1 MTFSVPFQI
10 NVAFAFSD
18 TNEITSAEFK
28 VSFDRGQFLY
38 GSTSPYAYPEV
49 RDKDIDSAIAEALA
63 VFNPGL
69 FPDEA
74 TCKQALYYLTA
85 HFVQQDLDVIVSG
98 GQAKF
103 NQSSRS
109 ADGISESLSIPEWM
123 NEGEFAF
130 FATTYYGQKYLILAK
145 PYLDGAIFAVSGATL
160 P

>member
-1 MTFSVPFQI
+1 MTC
-10 NVAFAFSD
+10 
-18 TNEITSAEFK
+18 TITATEFK
-28 VSFDRGQFLY
+28 DYFDRGQFLY
-38 GSTSPYAYPEV
+38 GSTVPYHFPEV
-49 RDKDIDSAIAEALA
+49 RDKDIDSAIAESLA

-69 FPDEA
+69 FPNET
-74 TCKQALYYLTA
+74 TCKQALSYLTA
-85 HFVQQDLDVIVSG
+85 HFTQLDLDVIVSD

-130 FATTYYGQKYLILAK
+130 FATTYYGQKYLILVK
-145 PYLDGAIFAVSGATL
+145 PFLDGAVSSVSGGTQ